1 MTTTPEIKPN
11 IPEIPQGQVEQG
23 EAPKEA
29 PAPVEQNI
37 VATPGPFT
45 VQPSP
50 QQAQIQSAP
59 SDDVNVVTITV
70 PATPQQLEDWAK
82 GPPDSSLTWLSF
94 YWIRMIKKALF
105 HGWRVMTAQP
115 QPAVM

>member
-11 IPEIPQGQVEQG
+11 IPEAPQGHVEVG
-23 EAPKEA
+23 EASKVEA
-29 PAPVEQNI
+29 PAPAEVSIQPS
-37 VATPGPFT
+37 PGPFT

-50 QQAQIQSAP
+50 QQAQIPTPPA
-59 SDDVNVVTITV
+59 DDSHVVTIIV

-105 HGWRVMTAQP
+105 HGWRVMTT
-115 QPAVM
+115 QPAI